1 MNIDV
6 SRFSLSLVVLG
17 SCYLLGRHNAE
28 IAVKTR
34 IVFFKGLL

>member
-6 SRFSLSLVVLG
+6 SRFCLSLIVLS

-34 IVFFKGLL
+34 IVFFEGLL